1 MNKKILKWNYIMKF
15 IILATLIAIF
25 AFQQT
30 SFSAGIMRNVNQ
42 DISLQNAEITTQ
54 DLSSGGTANAAYGLV
69 KLNKEP
75 GNITIG
81 EIENKNG
88 KMENINQKI
97 NGDNAKIRA
106 NGASITIG
114 RISNK

>member
-1 MNKKILKWNYIMKF
+1 MELYNEIYNTRNTYCNICIPANFFFSWNYEECQPGYK
-15 IILATLIAIF
+15 LTERRNYNSRLIF
-25 AFQQT
+25 
-30 SFSAGIMRNVNQ
+30 R
-42 DISLQNAEITTQ
+42 
-54 DLSSGGTANAAYGLV
+54 GTANAAYGLV

-114 RISNK
+114 RISNE